1 MVVFHDIPFRLMTM
15 DVAEGICE
23 TIGEVIRAIGAE
35 NEEGGSFILVRV
47 KTWVSFKYE
56 CLPNLCYC
64 CGRLNHGD
72 KDRPLWIQS
81 RGILKEDI
89 KKQKKIS
96 SSLRAP
102 PYLPSNQNVIFV
114 LGYFNKLGST
124 GKEARRVEVAT
135 LTTVAENHEKL
146 LWRRRTQLWKL
157 KNSGESKM
165 LR

>member
-1 MVVFHDIPFRLMTM
+1 M
-15 DVAEGICE
+15 
-23 TIGEVIRAIGAE
+23 
-35 NEEGGSFILVRV
+35 
-47 KTWVSFKYE
+47 
-56 CLPNLCYC
+56 PNLCYC

-135 LTTVAENHEKL
+135 LTTMAKNREKASLEEENPAMEIDEFRGELNAEINVSNDS
-146 LWRRRTQLWKL
+146 
-157 KNSGESKM
+157 NSNELTPNKQPPQNKW
-165 LR
+165 LF